1 MSNFLSTRNKLNAL
15 PIIIGI
21 VIVLSMIPAN
31 WLWWTRDLSDL
42 SRIPVTPVSH
52 IGMMMSGWI
61 RPAASPSDLPS
72 DTESRTELAE
82 SERDHYRQL
91 YHAQM
96 LRSTELA
103 DQLRELQLLP
113 DSALRNPNPPVML
126 PIDITGIQPS
136 DTTAIIELKLSS
148 EYVDRIAEGDIA
160 IVGRDIVGRV
170 IRVGLTRIEVQPS
183 IHSDVGHIRV
193 VIVPAHPGKEY
204 GSPLR
209 AEALVRSDGA
219 GGLHTDVPADSG
231 VVTGD
236 LVVLDDPSWPAVG
249 LGLVLGVVT
258 ESGPMDAAPLRHWVS
273 IVPRRQARDLVRLVV
288 LGSRE
293 LVE

>member
-1 MSNFLSTRNKLNAL
+1 MF
-15 PIIIGI
+15 
-21 VIVLSMIPAN
+21 PAN

-61 RPAASPSDLPS
+61 RPAAAPSDLPS